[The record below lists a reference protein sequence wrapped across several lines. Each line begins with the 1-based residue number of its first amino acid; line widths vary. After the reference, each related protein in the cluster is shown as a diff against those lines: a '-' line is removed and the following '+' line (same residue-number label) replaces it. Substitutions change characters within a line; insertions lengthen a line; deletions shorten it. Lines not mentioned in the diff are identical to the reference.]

1 MANGTD
7 GLSILTARREQAAQ
21 RGAPP
26 PRHPRPVAVAAL
38 PDERTAAQEEAP
50 AEIDLTETSPT
61 PARAPSGT
69 GAPGKRSAV
78 EPKRPAARRKDQ
90 TKVEGSPPTSG
101 LRAAQFY
108 LDDSCDDYLRSIRA
122 EALVRRLDV
131 SGSAVVRFAVHRL
144 IEELTPAQVADRLA
158 EPVAERDGTGRKRH

>member
-1 MANGTD
+1 LPG
-7 GLSILTARREQAAQ
+7 RAAE
-21 RGAPP
+21 AL
-26 PRHPRPVAVAAL
+26 AAAL
-38 PDERTAAQEEAP
+38 EAHRLLTLRYRSGSRWTLLRHWIDATGGDWERGPDLGSRRDPAFAEAVLRQP
-50 AEIDLTETSPT
+50 QLVHTGCV
-61 PARAPSGT
+61 SG
-69 GAPGKRSAV
+69 A
-78 EPKRPAARRKDQ
+78 
-90 TKVEGSPPTSG
+90 SG